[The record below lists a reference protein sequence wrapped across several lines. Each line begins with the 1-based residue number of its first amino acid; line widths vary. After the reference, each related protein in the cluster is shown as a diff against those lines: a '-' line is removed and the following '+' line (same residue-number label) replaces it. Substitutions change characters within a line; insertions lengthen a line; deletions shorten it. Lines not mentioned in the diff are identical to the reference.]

1 MSETRTET
9 DSFGPLEVPADKLY
23 GAQSARSLINFPIG
37 EETMPAP
44 MIRAL
49 GIIKRSAARVNKSL
63 GNLEPEIA
71 DAIEQAA
78 GEVAE
83 GKWNAHFPLSVWQTG
98 SGTQSNMNTNEVVS
112 NRAIQILGG
121 VVGPFRERYP
131 NVRLR
136 LIEGLLT
143 TLESDLRTG
152 AMDLY
157 VGPVPQEEVAPDL
170 HAARLLE
177 NERVVIARRG
187 HPLAEATA
195 LSDLKDVEWLT
206 TSLTQDADEEVSA
219 VFETHGLSRPN
230 LVCQCQSALSIL
242 TLLVNSDMMAI
253 VPVQWADSPMLDRWL
268 QPVPLQETFAA
279 PPIMLVHR
287 AGLGLTPAA
296 EHFVH
301 LVRRACRLPAVLG
314 DN

>member
-1 MSETRTET
+1 MKFNQLRDFVAVAENGSLR
-9 DSFGPLEVPADKLY
+9 
-23 GAQSARSLINFPIG
+23 GAA
-37 EETMPAP
+37 
-44 MIRAL
+44 RAL
-49 GIIKRSAARVNKSL
+49 GLSQPAITKSVRELEHSL
-63 GNLEPEIA
+63 GAQLFIREARGVTLTPVGETFLQRASHILGEIRRTR
-71 DAIEQAA
+71 ETVSQQQ
-78 GEVAE
+78 GGVE
-83 GKWNAHFPLSVWQTG
+83 GALVVGMSMSAHLG
-98 SGTQSNMNTNEVVS
+98 
-112 NRAIQILGG
+112 ILGG